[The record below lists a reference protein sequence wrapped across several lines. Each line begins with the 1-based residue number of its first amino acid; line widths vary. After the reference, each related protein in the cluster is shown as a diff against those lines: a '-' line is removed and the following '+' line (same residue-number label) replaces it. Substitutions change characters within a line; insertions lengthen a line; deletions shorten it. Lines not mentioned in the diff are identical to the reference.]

1 MHKFAILTVV
11 GNGNAQGV
19 TLLIF
24 LKFLTQI
31 LIVSGLIYIVSG
43 RLIGSNI
50 NFVRRVLSVV
60 ISVTLTSFVYWYS
73 YLRHTDFLSETM
85 MQTVTEVSTLI
96 WIGSMLLISML
107 LYLVFELFDPSG
119 ITNGDR
125 RHGQKSLLLRLRSY
139 WRQQKR
145 LRQVLKIAV
154 TNGVVQTIKYAR
166 QRENEKEL
174 AIALRATLEQCGGI
188 FIKFGQ
194 VLSTR
199 KELFS
204 PIFIDELE
212 RLQHRV
218 RPLSEEQVKQI
229 LERSLPQSMDEIF
242 SQFQMEPIAAASI
255 GQVHKARLKNYEE
268 VVVKL
273 LRPEVKGIMR
283 DDLEILEE
291 FANWLSTKSTWA
303 ESLGFRELAGG
314 FAEGLREEIHLDI
327 EVRNTL
333 QVKNALAKSDYK
345 VRIPKIFTPFSNE
358 NVIVM
363 EYIRGQS
370 VADGAS
376 EFNRLSI
383 DRRQFARTVL
393 YSFFE
398 QMLFSGIFH
407 ADPHP
412 GNIHIDETDG
422 TPVLLDFGA
431 VGRLGATQQEGLK
444 LFLMGI
450 QLNDSSVLYDG
461 LTLLVENADHAERA
475 RMEQAIDQILLK
487 ISYVD
492 RIPTE
497 ELIHALFTVV
507 RDFGLAFYP
516 AVGLALRSLVTLDGT
531 LRVIDP
537 RFDIFTEA
545 KDFSATYMRA
555 SFLKPFKEPMATK
568 ERLQEELSMLIPTL
582 RKMPRRV
589 DQLIQRVESGKI
601 ILHHDVFSDEHNSR
615 FITHLFSQFVLLL
628 VGITFGIISVALLAI
643 SQFIHDSYAVYLNT
657 AAYLGLFLCAILLV
671 RLSIQALRSMKQ

>member
-1 MHKFAILTVV
+1 
-11 GNGNAQGV
+11 
-19 TLLIF
+19 
-24 LKFLTQI
+24 
-31 LIVSGLIYIVSG
+31 
-43 RLIGSNI
+43 
-50 NFVRRVLSVV
+50 
-60 ISVTLTSFVYWYS
+60 
-73 YLRHTDFLSETM
+73 

-107 LYLVFELFDPSG
+107 LYLVFELFDSSG
-119 ITNGDR
+119 IAGGERRNGQR
-125 RHGQKSLLLRLRSY
+125 SILLRLRSY

-174 AIALRATLEQCGGI
+174 AIALRTTLEQCGGI

-212 RLQHRV
+212 RLQHSV
-218 RPLSEEQVKQI
+218 RPLQPEQVTKI
-229 LERSLPQSMDEIF
+229 LAYSLPKPVEEVF
-242 SQFQMEPIAAASI
+242 TTFHMEPLAAASI
-255 GQVHKARLKNYEE
+255 GQVHKARLKNSDE

-283 DDLEILEE
+283 DDLDILEE
-291 FANWLSTKSTWA
+291 FANWLTSKSTWA

-314 FAEGLREEIHLDI
+314 FADGLREEIHLDI

-333 QVKNALAKSDYK
+333 QVTNALAKSDYK
-345 VRIPKIFTPFSNE
+345 VRIPKVYTQYSDEDI
-358 NVIVM
+358 IVM
-363 EYIRGQS
+363 EYVRGKS
-370 VADGAS
+370 VSEGAA
-376 EFNRLSI
+376 EFRRLSI
-383 DRRQFARTVL
+383 DPKQFAQTVL

-412 GNIHIDETDG
+412 GNIYIDEKDG
-422 TPVLLDFGA
+422 APILLDFGA

-450 QLNDSSVLYDG
+450 QQNDSSILYDG
-461 LTLLVENADHAERA
+461 LMLLVENAAHAERS

-497 ELIHALFTVV
+497 ELIHSLFTVV

-516 AVGLALRSLVTLDGT
+516 SVGLALRSLVTLDGT
-531 LRVIDP
+531 LRIIDAQ
-537 RFDIFTEA
+537 FDIFTEA
-545 KDFSATYMRA
+545 KDFSSSYMRA
-555 SFLKPFKEPMATK
+555 AFLKPFKEPMATK
-568 ERLQEELSMLIPTL
+568 ERVQEELSMLIPTL

-601 ILHHDVFSDEHNSR
+601 ILHHDIFSDEHNAR
-615 FITHLFSQFVLLL
+615 FITQLFSRFVLLL

>member
-1 MHKFAILTVV
+1 M
-11 GNGNAQGV
+11 AQGV
-19 TLLIF
+19 TLLII
-24 LKFLTQI
+24 LKFLIQI
-31 LIVSGLIYIVSG
+31 LVVSGLIYIVSG

-60 ISVTLTSFVYWYS
+60 ISVILTSFVYWYS

-125 RHGQKSLLLRLRSY
+125 RNGQKSLLLRLRSY

-218 RPLSEEQVKQI
+218 KPLSEEQVKQI
-229 LERSLPQSMDEIF
+229 LERSLPQSMGEIF

-255 GQVHKARLKNYEE
+255 GQVHKARLKDYEE

-314 FAEGLREEIHLDI
+314 FADGLREEIHLDI

-345 VRIPKIFTPFSNE
+345 VRIPKIFTPYSNE

-555 SFLKPFKEPMATK
+555 SFLKPLKEPMATK

-601 ILHHDVFSDEHNSR
+601 ILHHDVFSDEHNAR

>member
-1 MHKFAILTVV
+1 MNQYYGDTL
-11 GNGNAQGV
+11 GV
-19 TLLIF
+19 TLLMYV
-24 LKFLTQI
+24 KFLI
-31 LIVSGLIYIVSG
+31 ELLIVSGFIYFVSG

-50 NFVRRVLSVV
+50 NFVRRVLSVFL
-60 ISVTLTSFVYWYS
+60 SVMLTSFVYWYS
-73 YLRHTDFLSETM
+73 YLRHTDFLSESM
-85 MQTVTEVSTLI
+85 MDMVTEVSTLI
-96 WIGSMLLISML
+96 WVGSMLLISML
-107 LYLVFELFDPSG
+107 LYLVFELFDPIGISG
-119 ITNGDR
+119 GER
-125 RHGQKSLLLRLRSY
+125 RNSQKSLLFRMRSY

-174 AIALRATLEQCGGI
+174 AIALRKTLEQCGGI

-204 PIFIDELE
+204 PVVIEELE
-212 RLQHRV
+212 RLQQSV
-218 RPLSEEQVKQI
+218 KPLPSEQVTNI
-229 LERSLPQSMDEIF
+229 LEQSLPKDINQVF
-242 SQFQMEPIAAASI
+242 TTFQVEPLAAASI
-255 GQVHKARLKNYEE
+255 GQVHKARLKNNDE
-268 VVVKL
+268 VVVKI

-283 DDLEILEE
+283 DDLDILEE
-291 FANWLSTKSTWA
+291 FANWFTSKSTWA

-314 FAEGLREEIHLDI
+314 FADGLREEIHLDI

-333 QVKNALAKSDYK
+333 QVTNALAKSDYK
-345 VRIPKIFTPFSNE
+345 VRIPKIYTQYCDE
-358 NVIVM
+358 DIIVM
-363 EYIRGQS
+363 EYVYGKS
-370 VADGAS
+370 VAEGLS
-376 EFNRLSI
+376 EFRRLQV
-383 DRRQFARTVL
+383 DPREFARTVL

-412 GNIHIDETDG
+412 GNIYIDGRDG
-422 TPVLLDFGA
+422 TPILLDFGA
-431 VGRLGATQQEGLK
+431 VGRLGSTQQEGLK

-450 QLNDSSVLYDG
+450 QQNDSGILYDG
-461 LTLLVENADHAERA
+461 LMLLVENTDRVERA
-475 RMEQAIDQILLK
+475 KVEQAIDQILLK
-487 ISYVD
+487 ISYVE

-497 ELIHALFTVV
+497 ELIHSLFTVV

-516 AVGLALRSLVTLDGT
+516 SVGLALRSLVTLDGT
-531 LRVIDP
+531 LRVIDGQ
-537 RFDIFTEA
+537 FDIFTEA
-545 KDFSATYMRA
+545 KDFSSTYMRA
-555 SFLKPFKEPMATK
+555 SFLKPFKEPRATK

-589 DQLIQRVESGKI
+589 DQLIQRVEGGKI
-601 ILHHDVFSDEHNSR
+601 ILHHDVFSDEHNAR
-615 FITHLFSQFVLLL
+615 FVTQLFARFVLLL

-643 SQFIHDSYAVYLNT
+643 SQFIRDAYAVYLNT

-671 RLSIQALRSMKQ
+671 RLSIQAIRSMKQ

>member
-1 MHKFAILTVV
+1 MV
-11 GNGNAQGV
+11 QEV

-24 LKFLTQI
+24 LKFLIQI
-31 LIVSGLIYIVSG
+31 IIVSGLIYIVSG

-73 YLRHTDFLSETM
+73 YLRHKDFLSETM

-119 ITNGDR
+119 IATGDR
-125 RHGQKSLLLRLRSY
+125 RNGQKSMLFRLRSY

-218 RPLSEEQVKQI
+218 KPLPEEQVTQI
-229 LERSLPQSMDEIF
+229 LEGSLPQPMNEIF
-242 SQFQMEPIAAASI
+242 SHFQMEPIAAASI
-255 GQVHKARLKNYEE
+255 GQVHKARLKNYED

-314 FAEGLREEIHLDI
+314 FADGLREEIHLDI

-345 VRIPKIFTPFSNE
+345 VRIPKIYTAYSNE

-370 VADGAS
+370 VADGAA
-376 EFNRLSI
+376 EFKRLSI
-383 DRRQFARTVL
+383 DRRQFARIVL

-461 LTLLVENADHAERA
+461 LTLLVENADHADRA

-531 LRVIDP
+531 LRVIDS

-601 ILHHDVFSDEHNSR
+601 ILHHDVFSDEHNAR
-615 FITHLFSQFVLLL
+615 FITHLFSRFVLLL

>member
-1 MHKFAILTVV
+1 MIYLKFAIQIIVV
-11 GNGNAQGV
+11 LV
-19 TLLIF
+19 
-24 LKFLTQI
+24 
-31 LIVSGLIYIVSG
+31 LIYFVSG

-60 ISVTLTSFVYWYS
+60 ISVTLTSFVYWYT
-73 YLRHTDFLSETM
+73 YLRHTDFLYEPM
-85 MQTVTEVSTLI
+85 MQTVTEVSTLV

-119 ITNGDR
+119 ITTRDR
-125 RHGQKSLLLRLRSY
+125 RNGRKNLLLRLRSY

-174 AIALRATLEQCGGI
+174 AVALRITLEQCGGI

-212 RLQHRV
+212 KLQNNV
-218 RPLSEEQVKQI
+218 KPLSSEQVTQI
-229 LERSLPQSMDEIF
+229 LEDSLPKPMNEVFAS
-242 SQFQMEPIAAASI
+242 FQMEPIAAASI
-255 GQVHKARLKNYEE
+255 GQVHKARLKNFDE
-268 VVVKL
+268 VVVKV

-291 FANWLSTKSTWA
+291 FANWLSKKSTWA
-303 ESLGFRELAGG
+303 ESLGFRELAKG
-314 FAEGLREEIHLDI
+314 FADGLREETHLDI
-327 EVRNTL
+327 EARNTI
-333 QVKNALAKSDYK
+333 QVTNALAKSDYK
-345 VRIPKIFTPFSNE
+345 VKIPKIYIEYCNG
-358 NVIVM
+358 NIIVM
-363 EYIRGQS
+363 EYVRGKS
-370 VADGAS
+370 VANATA
-376 EFNRLSI
+376 EFNRFGNN
-383 DRRQFARTVL
+383 RRQFARTVL

-422 TPVLLDFGA
+422 TPILLDFGA

-444 LFLMGI
+444 LIIMGI
-450 QLNDSSVLYDG
+450 HLNDSSTVFDG
-461 LTLLVENADHAERA
+461 VTLLVENADHAERA
-475 RMEQAIDQILLK
+475 KIEQAIDQILLK

-497 ELIHALFTVV
+497 ELIHSLFTVV
-507 RDFGLAFYP
+507 RDFGLTFYP

-537 RFDIFTEA
+537 SFDIFTEA
-545 KDFSATYMRA
+545 KDFSSEYMRA
-555 SFLKPFKEPMATK
+555 AFLKPFKEPMATK
-568 ERLQEELSMLIPTL
+568 ERLQEELAMLIPTL
-582 RKMPRRV
+582 RKMPRRI

-601 ILHHDVFSDEHNSR
+601 TLHHDVFSDEDNAR
-615 FITHLFSQFVLLL
+615 FITHLFSRLVLLL

-643 SQFIHDSYAVYLNT
+643 SQFIREAYAVYLNT

>member
-1 MHKFAILTVV
+1 MI
-11 GNGNAQGV
+11 
-19 TLLIF
+19 I
-24 LKFLTQI
+24 LKFLIQI
-31 LIVSGLIYIVSG
+31 LVVSGLIYIVSG

-125 RHGQKSLLLRLRSY
+125 RNGQKSLLLRLRSY

-218 RPLSEEQVKQI
+218 KPLSEEQVKQI
-229 LERSLPQSMDEIF
+229 LERSLPQSMGEIF

-255 GQVHKARLKNYEE
+255 GQVHKARLKDYEE

-314 FAEGLREEIHLDI
+314 FADGLREEIHLDI

-345 VRIPKIFTPFSNE
+345 VRIPKIFTPYSNE

-601 ILHHDVFSDEHNSR
+601 ILHHDVFSDEHNAR

>member
-1 MHKFAILTVV
+1 M
-11 GNGNAQGV
+11 
-19 TLLIF
+19 IF
-24 LKFLTQI
+24 LKFLIQI
-31 LIVSGLIYIVSG
+31 IVVSGIIYFVSG

-60 ISVTLTSFVYWYS
+60 ISVILTSFVYWYS
-73 YLRHTDFLSETM
+73 YLRHTDFLSETV

-119 ITNGDR
+119 IAAGDR
-125 RHGQKSLLLRLRSY
+125 RNGQKNLLLRLRSY

-145 LRQVLKIAV
+145 LRHVLKIAV

-218 RPLSEEQVKQI
+218 KPLPPEQITQI
-229 LERSLPQSMDEIF
+229 LEGTLPKPVNDIF
-242 SQFQMEPIAAASI
+242 ANFQMEPIAAASI
-255 GQVHKARLKNYEE
+255 GQVHKARLKNYDE

-273 LRPEVKGIMR
+273 LRPEIKGIMR
-283 DDLEILEE
+283 DDLDILEE
-291 FANWLSTKSTWA
+291 FSNWLTSKSSWA
-303 ESLGFRELAGG
+303 ESLGFRELARG
-314 FAEGLREEIHLDI
+314 FADGLREEIHLDI

-333 QVKNALAKSDYK
+333 QVTNALAKSDYK
-345 VRIPKIFTPFSNE
+345 VRIPKIYTEYCNE
-358 NVIVM
+358 NIIVM
-363 EYIRGQS
+363 EYVRGKS
-370 VADGAS
+370 VADGTAV
-376 EFNRLSI
+376 FNSLKI
-383 DRRQFARTVL
+383 DRMQFARTVL

-412 GNIHIDETDG
+412 GNIHIDEIDG
-422 TPVLLDFGA
+422 TPILLDFGA

-450 QLNDSSVLYDG
+450 QLNDSSILYDG
-461 LTLLVENADHAERA
+461 LTLLIENADHAERA
-475 RMEQAIDQILLK
+475 KMEQAIDQILLK

-531 LRVIDP
+531 LRVIDSS
-537 RFDIFTEA
+537 FDIFTEA
-545 KDFSATYMRA
+545 KDFSSAYMRA

-601 ILHHDVFSDEHNSR
+601 ILHHDVFSDEHNAR
-615 FITHLFSQFVLLL
+615 FITNLFSQLVLLL

-643 SQFIHDSYAVYLNT
+643 AQFIHASYAVYLNT
-657 AAYLGLFLCAILLV
+657 AAYIGLFLCAILLV

>member
-1 MHKFAILTVV
+1 
-11 GNGNAQGV
+11 
-19 TLLIF
+19 
-24 LKFLTQI
+24 
-31 LIVSGLIYIVSG
+31 
-43 RLIGSNI
+43 
-50 NFVRRVLSVV
+50 
-60 ISVTLTSFVYWYS
+60 
-73 YLRHTDFLSETM
+73 

-107 LYLVFELFDPSG
+107 LYLVFELFDSSG
-119 ITNGDR
+119 ITAGDR
-125 RHGQKSLLLRLRSY
+125 RNGQKTLVLRLRSY

-212 RLQHRV
+212 RLQHNV
-218 RPLSEEQVKQI
+218 KPLRPEQVTQI
-229 LERSLPQSMDEIF
+229 LENSLPKPMNEVFTS
-242 SQFQMEPIAAASI
+242 FQMEPIAAASI
-255 GQVHKARLKNYEE
+255 GQVHKARLKNYDE

-283 DDLEILEE
+283 DDLDILEE
-291 FANWLSTKSTWA
+291 FANWLTNKSTWA

-314 FAEGLREEIHLDI
+314 FADGLREEIHLDI

-333 QVKNALAKSDYK
+333 QVTNALSKSDYK
-345 VRIPKIFTPFSNE
+345 VRIPKIYMDYCTE
-358 NVIVM
+358 NIIVM
-363 EYIRGQS
+363 EYVRGKS
-370 VADGAS
+370 VASGAT
-376 EFNRLSI
+376 EFKRLKI

-422 TPVLLDFGA
+422 IPILLDFGA

-450 QLNDSSVLYDG
+450 QLNDSSILYDG
-461 LTLLVENADHAERA
+461 LTLLVEHADHAERA

-537 RFDIFTEA
+537 SFDIFTES
-545 KDFSATYMRA
+545 KDFSSSYMRA

-601 ILHHDVFSDEHNSR
+601 ILHHDIFSDEHNAR
-615 FITHLFSQFVLLL
+615 FITNLFSRFVLLL

>member
-1 MHKFAILTVV
+1 
-11 GNGNAQGV
+11 
-19 TLLIF
+19 
-24 LKFLTQI
+24 
-31 LIVSGLIYIVSG
+31 
-43 RLIGSNI
+43 
-50 NFVRRVLSVV
+50 
-60 ISVTLTSFVYWYS
+60 
-73 YLRHTDFLSETM
+73 

-107 LYLVFELFDPSG
+107 LYLVFELFDSSG
-119 ITNGDR
+119 ITAGDR
-125 RHGQKSLLLRLRSY
+125 RNGQKTLVLRLRSY

-212 RLQHRV
+212 RLQHNV
-218 RPLSEEQVKQI
+218 KPLRPEQVTQI
-229 LERSLPQSMDEIF
+229 LENSLPKPMNEVFTS
-242 SQFQMEPIAAASI
+242 FQMEPIAAASI
-255 GQVHKARLKNYEE
+255 GQVHKARLKNYDE

-283 DDLEILEE
+283 DDLDILEE
-291 FANWLSTKSTWA
+291 FANWLTNKSTWA

-314 FAEGLREEIHLDI
+314 FADGLREEIHLDI

-333 QVKNALAKSDYK
+333 QVTNALSKSDYK
-345 VRIPKIFTPFSNE
+345 VRIPKIYMDYCTE
-358 NVIVM
+358 NIIVM
-363 EYIRGQS
+363 EYVRGKS
-370 VADGAS
+370 VASGAT
-376 EFNRLSI
+376 EFKRLKI

-422 TPVLLDFGA
+422 IPILLDFGA

-450 QLNDSSVLYDG
+450 QLNDSSILYDG
-461 LTLLVENADHAERA
+461 LTLLVEHADHAERA

-537 RFDIFTEA
+537 SFDIFTES
-545 KDFSATYMRA
+545 KDFSSSYMRA
-555 SFLKPFKEPMATK
+555 SFLKPFKEPMATQ

-601 ILHHDVFSDEHNSR
+601 ILHHDIFSDEHNAR
-615 FITHLFSQFVLLL
+615 FITNLFSRFVLLL

>member
-1 MHKFAILTVV
+1 
-11 GNGNAQGV
+11 
-19 TLLIF
+19 LIF
-24 LKFLTQI
+24 LKFFIQL
-31 LIVSGLIYIVSG
+31 LVVSGLIYFVSG

-50 NFVRRVLSVV
+50 NFIRRILSVV
-60 ISVTLTSFVYWYS
+60 ISVTLTSFVYWYT
-73 YLRHTDFLSETM
+73 YLRHTDFLYESM

-119 ITNGDR
+119 IRARDHRN
-125 RHGQKSLLLRLRSY
+125 GQKNLFMRLRSY

-145 LRQVLKIAV
+145 LRQVLRIAV

-174 AIALRATLEQCGGI
+174 AVALRVTLEQCGGI

-212 RLQHRV
+212 RLQDSV
-218 RPLSEEQVKQI
+218 KPLPSEQVTQI
-229 LERSLPQSMDEIF
+229 LEESLPKPMNELFAS
-242 SQFQMEPIAAASI
+242 FQMEPIAAASI
-255 GQVHKARLKNYEE
+255 GQVHKARLKNFDE

-283 DDLEILEE
+283 DDLDILEE
-291 FANWLSTKSTWA
+291 FANWLSNKSTWA
-303 ESLGFRELAGG
+303 ESLGFRELAKG
-314 FAEGLREEIHLDI
+314 FADGLREEIHLDI
-327 EVRNTL
+327 EARNTL
-333 QVKNALAKSDYK
+333 QVTNALAKSDYK
-345 VRIPKIFTPFSNE
+345 VRIPKIYTEYCNE
-358 NVIVM
+358 NIIVM
-363 EYIRGQS
+363 EYVRGKS
-370 VADGAS
+370 VANAAV
-376 EFNRLSI
+376 EFSRFEC
-383 DRRQFARTVL
+383 DRKQFARTVL

-398 QMLFSGIFH
+398 QMLLSGIFH

-422 TPVLLDFGA
+422 TPILLDFGA

-450 QLNDSSVLYDG
+450 SLNDSCILYDG
-461 LTLLVENADHAERA
+461 LTLLVENAGHADRA
-475 RMEQAIDQILLK
+475 KMEQAIDQILLK

-537 RFDIFTEA
+537 SFDIFTEA
-545 KDFSATYMRA
+545 KDFSTAYMRA
-555 SFLKPFKEPMATK
+555 SFLKPFKEPLAAK
-568 ERLQEELSMLIPTL
+568 ERLQEELSTLIPTL

-589 DQLIQRVESGKI
+589 DQLIQRIESGKI
-601 ILHHDVFSDEHNSR
+601 ILHHDVFSDEDNAR
-615 FITHLFSQFVLLL
+615 FITNLFSRFVLLL

-643 SQFIHDSYAVYLNT
+643 SQFIHDTYAIYLNT

-671 RLSIQALRSMKQ
+671 RLSIQALRSMK

>member
-1 MHKFAILTVV
+1 M
-11 GNGNAQGV
+11 
-19 TLLIF
+19 IF
-24 LKFLTQI
+24 LKFLIQI
-31 LIVSGLIYIVSG
+31 IVVSGLIYFVSG

-50 NFVRRVLSVV
+50 NFIRRVLSVV
-60 ISVTLTSFVYWYS
+60 ISVTLTSFVYWYT
-73 YLRHTDFLSETM
+73 YLRHTDFLYEPM

-119 ITNGDR
+119 MRATDHRN
-125 RHGQKSLLLRLRSY
+125 GQKNLFMRLRSY

-145 LRQVLKIAV
+145 LRHVLKIAV

-174 AIALRATLEQCGGI
+174 AVALRVTLEQCGGI

-204 PIFIDELE
+204 PIFIAELE
-212 RLQHRV
+212 RLQDSV
-218 RPLSEEQVKQI
+218 KPLPPEQVTQI
-229 LERSLPQSMDEIF
+229 LEDSLPKPMNEIF
-242 SQFQMEPIAAASI
+242 ANFQMEPIAAASI
-255 GQVHKARLKNYEE
+255 GQVHKARLKNFDE

-283 DDLEILEE
+283 DDLDILEE
-291 FANWLSTKSTWA
+291 FANWLSNKSTWA
-303 ESLGFRELAGG
+303 ESLGFRELAKG
-314 FAEGLREEIHLDI
+314 FADGLREEIHLDI
-327 EVRNTL
+327 EARNTL
-333 QVKNALAKSDYK
+333 QVTKALAESDYK
-345 VRIPKIFTPFSNE
+345 VRIPKIYTEYCNE
-358 NVIVM
+358 NIIVM
-363 EYIRGQS
+363 EYVRGKS
-370 VADGAS
+370 VANATA
-376 EFNRLSI
+376 EFNRSES
-383 DRRQFARTVL
+383 DRKQFARTVL

-398 QMLFSGIFH
+398 QMLLSGIFH

-422 TPVLLDFGA
+422 TPILLDFGA

-450 QLNDSSVLYDG
+450 QLNDASVLYDG
-461 LTLLVENADHAERA
+461 LTLLVENSGHADRA
-475 RMEQAIDQILLK
+475 KMEQAIDQLLLK

-537 RFDIFTEA
+537 SFDIFTEA
-545 KDFSATYMRA
+545 KDFSSAYMRA

-568 ERLQEELSMLIPTL
+568 ERLQEELSMLVPTL

-601 ILHHDVFSDEHNSR
+601 ILHHDVFSDEDNAR
-615 FITHLFSQFVLLL
+615 FITNLFSRFVLLL

-643 SQFIHDSYAVYLNT
+643 SQFIHDTYAIYLNT

-671 RLSIQALRSMKQ
+671 RLSIQALRSMRQ

>member
-1 MHKFAILTVV
+1 M
-11 GNGNAQGV
+11 
-19 TLLIF
+19 IF
-24 LKFLTQI
+24 LKFLIQI
-31 LIVSGLIYIVSG
+31 IVVSGIIYFVSG

-60 ISVTLTSFVYWYS
+60 ISVILTSFVYWYS
-73 YLRHTDFLSETM
+73 YLRHTDFLSETV

-119 ITNGDR
+119 IAAGDR
-125 RHGQKSLLLRLRSY
+125 RNGQKNLLLRLRSY

-145 LRQVLKIAV
+145 LRHVLKIAV

-218 RPLSEEQVKQI
+218 KPLPSEQITQI
-229 LERSLPQSMDEIF
+229 LEGTLPKPVNDIF
-242 SQFQMEPIAAASI
+242 ANFQMEPIAAASI
-255 GQVHKARLKNYEE
+255 GQVHKARLKNYDE

-273 LRPEVKGIMR
+273 LRPEIKGIMR
-283 DDLEILEE
+283 DDLDILEE
-291 FANWLSTKSTWA
+291 FSNWLTSKSSWA
-303 ESLGFRELAGG
+303 ESLGFRELARG
-314 FAEGLREEIHLDI
+314 FADGLREEIHLDI

-333 QVKNALAKSDYK
+333 QVTNALAKSDYK
-345 VRIPKIFTPFSNE
+345 VRIPKIYTEYCNE
-358 NVIVM
+358 NIIVM
-363 EYIRGQS
+363 EYVRGKS
-370 VADGAS
+370 VADGTAV
-376 EFNRLSI
+376 FNSLKI
-383 DRRQFARTVL
+383 DRMQFARTVL

-412 GNIHIDETDG
+412 GNIHIDEIDG
-422 TPVLLDFGA
+422 TPILLDFGA

-450 QLNDSSVLYDG
+450 QLNDSSILYDG
-461 LTLLVENADHAERA
+461 LTLLIENADHAERA
-475 RMEQAIDQILLK
+475 KMEQAIDQILLK

-531 LRVIDP
+531 LRVIDSS
-537 RFDIFTEA
+537 FDIFTEA
-545 KDFSATYMRA
+545 KDFSSAYMRA

-601 ILHHDVFSDEHNSR
+601 ILHHDVFSDEHNAR
-615 FITHLFSQFVLLL
+615 FITNLFSQLVLLL

-643 SQFIHDSYAVYLNT
+643 AQFIHASYAVYLNT
-657 AAYLGLFLCAILLV
+657 AAYIGLFLCAILLV

>member
-1 MHKFAILTVV
+1 MGAV
-11 GNGNAQGV
+11 
-19 TLLIF
+19 LLIF
-24 LKFLTQI
+24 VKFLIQI
-31 LIVSGLIYIVSG
+31 IVVSGIIYFVSG
-43 RLIGSNI
+43 RLIGSSI

-73 YLRHTDFLSETM
+73 YLRHTDFLSESMVQTM
-85 MQTVTEVSTLI
+85 TEVSTLI

-107 LYLVFELFDPSG
+107 LYLVFELFDSSG
-119 ITNGDR
+119 IASGDR
-125 RHGQKSLLLRLRSY
+125 RHGQKSILLRLRSY

-174 AIALRATLEQCGGI
+174 AIALRKTLEQCGGI

-212 RLQHRV
+212 RLQQSV
-218 RPLSEEQVKQI
+218 RPLQPEQVTKI
-229 LERSLPQSMDEIF
+229 LEHALPKPVDEVF
-242 SQFQMEPIAAASI
+242 TTFHMEPLAAASI
-255 GQVHKARLKNYEE
+255 GQVHKARLKNYDE

-283 DDLEILEE
+283 DDLDILEE
-291 FANWLSTKSTWA
+291 FANWLTSKSTWA

-314 FAEGLREEIHLDI
+314 FADGLREETHLDI

-333 QVKNALAKSDYK
+333 QVTNALAKSDYK
-345 VRIPKIFTPFSNE
+345 VRIPKIYTQYSDE
-358 NVIVM
+358 DIIVM
-363 EYIRGQS
+363 EYVRGKS
-370 VADGAS
+370 VAEGAS
-376 EFNRLSI
+376 EFKRLSI
-383 DRRQFARTVL
+383 DRRQFAQTIL

-412 GNIHIDETDG
+412 GNIYIDETDG
-422 TPVLLDFGA
+422 APILLDFGA
-431 VGRLGATQQEGLK
+431 VGRLGTTQQEGLK

-450 QLNDSSVLYDG
+450 QQNDSSILYDG
-461 LTLLVENADHAERA
+461 LMLLVEKANHVERA

-497 ELIHALFTVV
+497 ELIHSLFTVV

-516 AVGLALRSLVTLDGT
+516 SVGLALRSLVTLDGT
-531 LRVIDP
+531 LRIIEP
-537 RFDIFTEA
+537 QFDIFTEA
-545 KDFSATYMRA
+545 KDFSSAYMRA
-555 SFLKPFKEPMATK
+555 AFLKPFKEPMATK

-601 ILHHDVFSDEHNSR
+601 ILHHDIFSDEHNAR
-615 FITHLFSQFVLLL
+615 FITQLFSRFVLLL

>member
-1 MHKFAILTVV
+1 M
-11 GNGNAQGV
+11 AQGV
-19 TLLIF
+19 TLLII
-24 LKFLTQI
+24 LKFLIQI
-31 LIVSGLIYIVSG
+31 LVVSGLIYIVSG

-60 ISVTLTSFVYWYS
+60 ISVILTSFVYWYS

-125 RHGQKSLLLRLRSY
+125 RNGQKSLLLRLRSY

-218 RPLSEEQVKQI
+218 KPLSEEQVKQI
-229 LERSLPQSMDEIF
+229 LERSLPQSMGEIF

-255 GQVHKARLKNYEE
+255 GQVHKARLKDYEE

-314 FAEGLREEIHLDI
+314 FADGLREEIHLDI

-345 VRIPKIFTPFSNE
+345 VRIPKIFTSYSNE

-601 ILHHDVFSDEHNSR
+601 ILHHDVFSDEHNAR

>member
-1 MHKFAILTVV
+1 M
-11 GNGNAQGV
+11 
-19 TLLIF
+19 IF
-24 LKFLTQI
+24 LKFLIQI
-31 LIVSGLIYIVSG
+31 IIVSGLIYIVSG

-73 YLRHTDFLSETM
+73 YLRHKDFLSETM

-119 ITNGDR
+119 IATGDR
-125 RHGQKSLLLRLRSY
+125 RNGQKSMLFRLRSY

-218 RPLSEEQVKQI
+218 KPLPEEQVTQI
-229 LERSLPQSMDEIF
+229 LEGSLPQPMNEIF
-242 SQFQMEPIAAASI
+242 SHFQMEPIAAASI
-255 GQVHKARLKNYEE
+255 GQVHKARLKNYED

-314 FAEGLREEIHLDI
+314 FADGLREEIHLDI

-345 VRIPKIFTPFSNE
+345 VRIPKIYTAYSNE

-370 VADGAS
+370 VADGAA
-376 EFNRLSI
+376 EFKRLSI
-383 DRRQFARTVL
+383 DRRQFARIVL

-461 LTLLVENADHAERA
+461 LTLLVENADHADRA

-531 LRVIDP
+531 LRVIDS

-601 ILHHDVFSDEHNSR
+601 ILHHDVFSDEHNAR
-615 FITHLFSQFVLLL
+615 FITHLFSRFVLLL

>member
-1 MHKFAILTVV
+1 MLVYLK
-11 GNGNAQGV
+11 
-19 TLLIF
+19 LLI
-24 LKFLTQI
+24 QI
-31 LIVSGLIYIVSG
+31 IFVAGIIYFVSG

-73 YLRHTDFLSETM
+73 YLRHRDFLSETM

-107 LYLVFELFDPSG
+107 LYLVFELFDPIG
-119 ITNGDR
+119 IKGGER
-125 RHGQKSLLLRLRSY
+125 RHGQKSILLRLRSY

-154 TNGVVQTIKYAR
+154 TNGIVQTIKYAR

-174 AIALRATLEQCGGI
+174 AIALRTTLEQCGGI
-188 FIKFGQ
+188 FVKFGQ

-204 PIFIDELE
+204 PIIIDELE
-212 RLQHRV
+212 HLQQSV
-218 RPLSEEQVKQI
+218 KPLPHEQVTKI
-229 LERSLPQSMDEIF
+229 LETSLPRSVDDVFIH
-242 SQFQMEPIAAASI
+242 FQMEPLAAASI

-283 DDLEILEE
+283 DDLDILEE
-291 FANWLSTKSTWA
+291 FANWFSNKSTWA

-314 FAEGLREEIHLDI
+314 FADGLREEIHLDI

-333 QVKNALAKSDYK
+333 QVTNALAKSDYK
-345 VRIPKIFTPFSNE
+345 VRIPKIYTEFCDE
-358 NVIVM
+358 DIIVM
-363 EYIRGQS
+363 EYVRGKS
-370 VADGAS
+370 VAEGAS
-376 EFNRLSI
+376 EFRRLNI
-383 DRRQFARTVL
+383 DRSQFARTIL

-412 GNIHIDETDG
+412 GNVYIDETDG
-422 TPVLLDFGA
+422 VPILLDFGA

-444 LFLMGI
+444 LFLLGI
-450 QLNDSSVLYDG
+450 QQNDSGILYDG
-461 LTLLVENADHAERA
+461 LMLLVENKEHAERA
-475 RMEQAIDQILLK
+475 RVEQAMDQILLK

-497 ELIHALFTVV
+497 ELIHSLFTVV

-516 AVGLALRSLVTLDGT
+516 SVGLALRSLVTLDGT
-531 LRVIDP
+531 LRVIDSQ
-537 RFDIFTEA
+537 FDIFTEA
-545 KDFSATYMRA
+545 KDFSASYMRA
-555 SFLKPFKEPMATK
+555 AFLRPFKEPLETK
-568 ERLQEELSMLIPTL
+568 ERIQEELSMLIPTL
-582 RKMPRRV
+582 RKMPRRI

-601 ILHHDVFSDEHNSR
+601 ILHHDIFSDDHNAR
-615 FITHLFSQFVLLL
+615 FITQLFSRFVLLL

-643 SQFIHDSYAVYLNT
+643 SQFIYEPYAVYLNT

-671 RLSIQALRSMKQ
+671 RLSIQALRSMK

>member
-1 MHKFAILTVV
+1 MA
-11 GNGNAQGV
+11 
-19 TLLIF
+19 LLIF
-24 LKFLTQI
+24 VKFLIQI
-31 LIVSGLIYIVSG
+31 IVASGIIYFVSG
-43 RLIGSNI
+43 RLIGSSI

-73 YLRHTDFLSETM
+73 YLRHTDFLSESM

-107 LYLVFELFDPSG
+107 LYLVFELFDSSG
-119 ITNGDR
+119 IAGGERRNGQR
-125 RHGQKSLLLRLRSY
+125 SILLRLRSY

-174 AIALRATLEQCGGI
+174 AIALRTTLEQCGGI

-212 RLQHRV
+212 RLQHSV
-218 RPLSEEQVKQI
+218 RPLQPEQVTKI
-229 LERSLPQSMDEIF
+229 LAYSLPKPVEEVFITF
-242 SQFQMEPIAAASI
+242 HMEPLAAASI
-255 GQVHKARLKNYEE
+255 GQVHKARLKNSDE

-283 DDLEILEE
+283 DDLDILEE
-291 FANWLSTKSTWA
+291 FANWFTSKSTWA

-314 FAEGLREEIHLDI
+314 FADGLREEIHLDI

-333 QVKNALAKSDYK
+333 QVTNALAKSDYK
-345 VRIPKIFTPFSNE
+345 VRIPKVYTQYSDEDI
-358 NVIVM
+358 IVM
-363 EYIRGQS
+363 EYVRGKS
-370 VADGAS
+370 VSEGAA
-376 EFNRLSI
+376 EFKRLSI
-383 DRRQFARTVL
+383 DPKQFAQTVL

-412 GNIHIDETDG
+412 GNIYIDEKDG
-422 TPVLLDFGA
+422 APILLDFGA

-450 QLNDSSVLYDG
+450 QQNDSSILYDG
-461 LTLLVENADHAERA
+461 LMLLVENAAHAERS

-497 ELIHALFTVV
+497 ELIHSLFTVV

-516 AVGLALRSLVTLDGT
+516 SVGLALRSLVTLDGT
-531 LRVIDP
+531 LRIIDAQ
-537 RFDIFTEA
+537 FDIFTEA
-545 KDFSATYMRA
+545 KDFSSSYMRA
-555 SFLKPFKEPMATK
+555 AFLKPFKEPMATK
-568 ERLQEELSMLIPTL
+568 ERVQEELSMLIPTL

-601 ILHHDVFSDEHNSR
+601 ILHHDIFSDEHNAR
-615 FITHLFSQFVLLL
+615 FITQLFSRFVLLL

>member
-1 MHKFAILTVV
+1 MLVYLK
-11 GNGNAQGV
+11 
-19 TLLIF
+19 LLI
-24 LKFLTQI
+24 QI
-31 LIVSGLIYIVSG
+31 IFVAGIIYFVSG

-73 YLRHTDFLSETM
+73 YLRHRDFLSETM

-107 LYLVFELFDPSG
+107 LYLVFELFDPIG
-119 ITNGDR
+119 IKGGER
-125 RHGQKSLLLRLRSY
+125 RHGQKSILLRLRSY

-154 TNGVVQTIKYAR
+154 TNGIVQTIKYAR

-174 AIALRATLEQCGGI
+174 AIALRTTLEQCGGI
-188 FIKFGQ
+188 FVKFGQ

-204 PIFIDELE
+204 PIIIDELKH
-212 RLQHRV
+212 LQQSV
-218 RPLSEEQVKQI
+218 KPLPHEQVTKI
-229 LERSLPQSMDEIF
+229 LETSLPRSVDDVFIN
-242 SQFQMEPIAAASI
+242 FQTEPLAAASI

-283 DDLEILEE
+283 DDLDILEE
-291 FANWLSTKSTWA
+291 FANWFSNKSTWA

-314 FAEGLREEIHLDI
+314 FADGLREEIHLDI

-333 QVKNALAKSDYK
+333 QVTNALAKSDYK
-345 VRIPKIFTPFSNE
+345 VRIPKIYTEFCDE
-358 NVIVM
+358 DIIVM
-363 EYIRGQS
+363 EYVRGKS
-370 VADGAS
+370 VAEGAS
-376 EFNRLSI
+376 EFRRQNI
-383 DRRQFARTVL
+383 DRSQFARTIL

-412 GNIHIDETDG
+412 GNVYIDETDG
-422 TPVLLDFGA
+422 VPILLDFGA

-444 LFLMGI
+444 LFLLGI
-450 QLNDSSVLYDG
+450 QQNDSGILYDG
-461 LTLLVENADHAERA
+461 LMLLVENKEHAERA
-475 RMEQAIDQILLK
+475 RVEQAMDQILLK

-497 ELIHALFTVV
+497 ELIHSLFTVV

-516 AVGLALRSLVTLDGT
+516 SVGLALRSLVTLDGT
-531 LRVIDP
+531 LRVIDSQ
-537 RFDIFTEA
+537 FDIFTEA
-545 KDFSATYMRA
+545 KDFSASYMRA
-555 SFLKPFKEPMATK
+555 AFLRPFKEPLETK
-568 ERLQEELSMLIPTL
+568 ERIQEELSMLIPTL
-582 RKMPRRV
+582 RKMPRRI

-601 ILHHDVFSDEHNSR
+601 ILHHDIFSDDHNAR
-615 FITHLFSQFVLLL
+615 FITQLFSRFVLLL

-643 SQFIHDSYAVYLNT
+643 SQFIHEPYAVYLNT

-671 RLSIQALRSMKQ
+671 RLSIQALRSMK

>member
-1 MHKFAILTVV
+1 M
-11 GNGNAQGV
+11 
-19 TLLIF
+19 IF
-24 LKFLTQI
+24 VKFLIQI
-31 LIVSGLIYIVSG
+31 IVASGIIYFVSG
-43 RLIGSNI
+43 RLIGSSI

-73 YLRHTDFLSETM
+73 YLRHTDFLSESM

-107 LYLVFELFDPSG
+107 LYLVFELFDSSG
-119 ITNGDR
+119 IAGGERRNGQR
-125 RHGQKSLLLRLRSY
+125 SILLRLRSY

-174 AIALRATLEQCGGI
+174 AIALRTTLEQCGGI

-212 RLQHRV
+212 RLQHSV
-218 RPLSEEQVKQI
+218 RPLQPEQVTKI
-229 LERSLPQSMDEIF
+229 LAYSLPKPVEEVFITF
-242 SQFQMEPIAAASI
+242 HMEPLAAASI
-255 GQVHKARLKNYEE
+255 GQVHKARLKNSDE

-283 DDLEILEE
+283 DDLDILEE
-291 FANWLSTKSTWA
+291 FANWFTSKSTWA

-314 FAEGLREEIHLDI
+314 FADGLREEIHLDI

-333 QVKNALAKSDYK
+333 QVTNALAKSDYK
-345 VRIPKIFTPFSNE
+345 VRIPKVYTQYSDEDI
-358 NVIVM
+358 IVM
-363 EYIRGQS
+363 EYVRGKS
-370 VADGAS
+370 VSEGAA
-376 EFNRLSI
+376 EFKRLSI
-383 DRRQFARTVL
+383 DPKQFAQTVL

-412 GNIHIDETDG
+412 GNIYIDEKDG
-422 TPVLLDFGA
+422 APILLDFGA

-450 QLNDSSVLYDG
+450 QQNDSSILYDG
-461 LTLLVENADHAERA
+461 LMLLVENAAHAERS

-497 ELIHALFTVV
+497 ELIHSLFTVV

-516 AVGLALRSLVTLDGT
+516 SVGLALRSLVTLDGT
-531 LRVIDP
+531 LRIIDAQ
-537 RFDIFTEA
+537 FDIFTEA
-545 KDFSATYMRA
+545 KDFSSSYMRA
-555 SFLKPFKEPMATK
+555 AFLKPFKEPMATK
-568 ERLQEELSMLIPTL
+568 ERVQEELSMLIPTL

-601 ILHHDVFSDEHNSR
+601 ILHHDIFSDEHNAR
-615 FITHLFSQFVLLL
+615 FITQLFSRFVLLL

>member
-1 MHKFAILTVV
+1 M
-11 GNGNAQGV
+11 
-19 TLLIF
+19 
-24 LKFLTQI
+24 
-31 LIVSGLIYIVSG
+31 SG

-125 RHGQKSLLLRLRSY
+125 RNGQKSLLLRLRSY

-218 RPLSEEQVKQI
+218 KPLSEEQVKQI
-229 LERSLPQSMDEIF
+229 LERSLPQSMGEIF

-255 GQVHKARLKNYEE
+255 GQVHKARLKDYEE

-314 FAEGLREEIHLDI
+314 FADGLREEIHLDI

-345 VRIPKIFTPFSNE
+345 VRIPKIFTPYSNE

-601 ILHHDVFSDEHNSR
+601 ILHHDVFSDEHNAR

>member
-1 MHKFAILTVV
+1 MI
-11 GNGNAQGV
+11 
-19 TLLIF
+19 I
-24 LKFLTQI
+24 LKFLIQI
-31 LIVSGLIYIVSG
+31 LVVSGLIYIVSG

-60 ISVTLTSFVYWYS
+60 ISVILTSFVYWYS

-125 RHGQKSLLLRLRSY
+125 RNGQKSLLLRLRSY

-218 RPLSEEQVKQI
+218 KPLSEEQVKQI
-229 LERSLPQSMDEIF
+229 LERSLPQSMGEIF

-255 GQVHKARLKNYEE
+255 GQVHKARLKDYEE

-314 FAEGLREEIHLDI
+314 FADGLREEIHLDI

-345 VRIPKIFTPFSNE
+345 VRIPKIFTSYSNE

-601 ILHHDVFSDEHNSR
+601 ILHHDVFSDEHNAR

>member
-1 MHKFAILTVV
+1 
-11 GNGNAQGV
+11 
-19 TLLIF
+19 
-24 LKFLTQI
+24 
-31 LIVSGLIYIVSG
+31 
-43 RLIGSNI
+43 
-50 NFVRRVLSVV
+50 
-60 ISVTLTSFVYWYS
+60 
-73 YLRHTDFLSETM
+73 

-107 LYLVFELFDPSG
+107 LYLVFELFDSSG
-119 ITNGDR
+119 ITAGDR
-125 RHGQKSLLLRLRSY
+125 RNGQKTLVLRLRSY

-212 RLQHRV
+212 RLQHNV
-218 RPLSEEQVKQI
+218 KPLRPEQVTQI
-229 LERSLPQSMDEIF
+229 LENSLPKPMNEVFTS
-242 SQFQMEPIAAASI
+242 FQMEPIAAASI
-255 GQVHKARLKNYEE
+255 GQVHKARLKNYDE

-283 DDLEILEE
+283 DDLDILEE
-291 FANWLSTKSTWA
+291 FANWLTNKSTWA

-314 FAEGLREEIHLDI
+314 FADGLREEIHLDI

-333 QVKNALAKSDYK
+333 QVTNALSKSDYK
-345 VRIPKIFTPFSNE
+345 VRIPKIHMDYCTE
-358 NVIVM
+358 NIIVM
-363 EYIRGQS
+363 EYVRGKS
-370 VADGAS
+370 VASGAT
-376 EFNRLSI
+376 EFKRLKI

-422 TPVLLDFGA
+422 IPILLDFGA

-450 QLNDSSVLYDG
+450 QLNDSSILYDG
-461 LTLLVENADHAERA
+461 LTLLVEHADHAERA

-537 RFDIFTEA
+537 SFDIFTES
-545 KDFSATYMRA
+545 KDFSSSYMRA

-601 ILHHDVFSDEHNSR
+601 ILHHDIFSDEHNAR
-615 FITHLFSQFVLLL
+615 FITNLFSRFVLLL

>member
-1 MHKFAILTVV
+1 MI
-11 GNGNAQGV
+11 
-19 TLLIF
+19 I
-24 LKFLTQI
+24 LKFLIQI
-31 LIVSGLIYIVSG
+31 LVVSGLIYIVSG

-125 RHGQKSLLLRLRSY
+125 RNGQKSLLLRLRSY

-218 RPLSEEQVKQI
+218 KPLSEEQVKQI
-229 LERSLPQSMDEIF
+229 LERSLPQSMGEIF

-255 GQVHKARLKNYEE
+255 GQVHKARLKDYEE

-314 FAEGLREEIHLDI
+314 FADGLREEIHLDI

-345 VRIPKIFTPFSNE
+345 VRIPKIFTSYSNE

-601 ILHHDVFSDEHNSR
+601 ILHHDVFSDEHNAR

>member
-1 MHKFAILTVV
+1 MIYLKFAIQIIVV
-11 GNGNAQGV
+11 LV
-19 TLLIF
+19 
-24 LKFLTQI
+24 
-31 LIVSGLIYIVSG
+31 LIYFVSG

-50 NFVRRVLSVV
+50 NFIRRVLSVV
-60 ISVTLTSFVYWYS
+60 ISVTLTSFVYWYT
-73 YLRHTDFLSETM
+73 YLRHTDFLYEPM
-85 MQTVTEVSTLI
+85 MQTVTEVSTLV

-119 ITNGDR
+119 ITARDR
-125 RHGQKSLLLRLRSY
+125 RNGRKNLLLRLRSY

-174 AIALRATLEQCGGI
+174 AVALRITLEQCGGI

-212 RLQHRV
+212 KLQNNV
-218 RPLSEEQVKQI
+218 KPLSSEQVTQI
-229 LERSLPQSMDEIF
+229 LEDSLPKPMNEVFAS
-242 SQFQMEPIAAASI
+242 FQMEPIAAASI
-255 GQVHKARLKNYEE
+255 GQVHKARLKNFDE
-268 VVVKL
+268 VVVKV

-291 FANWLSTKSTWA
+291 FANWLSKKSTWA
-303 ESLGFRELAGG
+303 ESLGFRELAKG
-314 FAEGLREEIHLDI
+314 FADGLREETHLDI
-327 EVRNTL
+327 EARNTI

-345 VRIPKIFTPFSNE
+345 VKIPKIYIEYCNE
-358 NVIVM
+358 NIIVM
-363 EYIRGQS
+363 EYVRGKS
-370 VADGAS
+370 VANATA
-376 EFNRLSI
+376 EFNRFGNN
-383 DRRQFARTVL
+383 RRQFARTVL

-422 TPVLLDFGA
+422 TPILLDFGA

-444 LFLMGI
+444 LIITGI
-450 QLNDSSVLYDG
+450 HLNDSSVLFDG
-461 LTLLVENADHAERA
+461 VTLLVENADHAERA
-475 RMEQAIDQILLK
+475 KIEQAIDQILLK

-507 RDFGLAFYP
+507 RDFGLTFYP

-537 RFDIFTEA
+537 SFDIFTEA
-545 KDFSATYMRA
+545 KDFSSEYMRA
-555 SFLKPFKEPMATK
+555 AFLKPFKEPMATK
-568 ERLQEELSMLIPTL
+568 ERLQEELAMLIPTL
-582 RKMPRRV
+582 RKMPRRI
-589 DQLIQRVESGKI
+589 DQLVQRVESGKI
-601 ILHHDVFSDEHNSR
+601 TLHHDVFSDEDNAR
-615 FITHLFSQFVLLL
+615 FITHLFSRLVLLL

-643 SQFIHDSYAVYLNT
+643 SQFILDAYAVYLNT

>member
-1 MHKFAILTVV
+1 M
-11 GNGNAQGV
+11 
-19 TLLIF
+19 IF
-24 LKFLTQI
+24 VKFLIQI
-31 LIVSGLIYIVSG
+31 IVVSGIIYFVSG
-43 RLIGSNI
+43 RLIGSSI

-73 YLRHTDFLSETM
+73 YLRHTDFLSESMVQTM
-85 MQTVTEVSTLI
+85 TEVSTLI

-107 LYLVFELFDPSG
+107 LYLVFELFDSSG
-119 ITNGDR
+119 IASGDR
-125 RHGQKSLLLRLRSY
+125 RHGQKSILLRLRSY

-174 AIALRATLEQCGGI
+174 AIALRKTLEQCGGI

-212 RLQHRV
+212 RLQQSV
-218 RPLSEEQVKQI
+218 RPLQPEQVTKI
-229 LERSLPQSMDEIF
+229 LEHALPKPVDEVF
-242 SQFQMEPIAAASI
+242 TTFHMEPLAAASI
-255 GQVHKARLKNYEE
+255 GQVHKARLKNYDE

-283 DDLEILEE
+283 DDLDILEE
-291 FANWLSTKSTWA
+291 FANWLTSKSTWA

-314 FAEGLREEIHLDI
+314 FADGLREETHLDI

-333 QVKNALAKSDYK
+333 QVTNALAKSDYK
-345 VRIPKIFTPFSNE
+345 VRIPKIYTQYSDE
-358 NVIVM
+358 DIIVM
-363 EYIRGQS
+363 EYVRGKS
-370 VADGAS
+370 VAEGAS
-376 EFNRLSI
+376 EFKRLSI
-383 DRRQFARTVL
+383 DRRQFAQTIL

-412 GNIHIDETDG
+412 GNIYIDETDG
-422 TPVLLDFGA
+422 APILLDFGA
-431 VGRLGATQQEGLK
+431 VGRLGTTQQEGLK

-450 QLNDSSVLYDG
+450 QQNDSSILYDG
-461 LTLLVENADHAERA
+461 LMLLVEKANHVERA

-497 ELIHALFTVV
+497 ELIHSLFTVV

-516 AVGLALRSLVTLDGT
+516 SVGLALRSLVTLDGT
-531 LRVIDP
+531 LRIIEP
-537 RFDIFTEA
+537 QFDIFTEA
-545 KDFSATYMRA
+545 KDFSSAYMRA
-555 SFLKPFKEPMATK
+555 AFLKPFKEPMATK

-601 ILHHDVFSDEHNSR
+601 ILHHDIFSDEHNAR
-615 FITHLFSQFVLLL
+615 FITQLFSRFVLLL

>member
-1 MHKFAILTVV
+1 MEMM
-11 GNGNAQGV
+11 QEV

-24 LKFLTQI
+24 LKFLIQI
-31 LIVSGLIYIVSG
+31 IIVSGLIYIVSG

-119 ITNGDR
+119 ITTGDR
-125 RHGQKSLLLRLRSY
+125 RNGQKSMLFRLRSY

-218 RPLSEEQVKQI
+218 KPLPEEQVTQI
-229 LERSLPQSMDEIF
+229 LEGSLPQPMNEIF
-242 SQFQMEPIAAASI
+242 THFQMEPIAAASI
-255 GQVHKARLKNYEE
+255 GQVHKARLKNYED

-314 FAEGLREEIHLDI
+314 FADGLREEIHLDI

-345 VRIPKIFTPFSNE
+345 VRIPKIYTAYSNE

-370 VADGAS
+370 VADGAA
-376 EFNRLSI
+376 EFKRLSI

-531 LRVIDP
+531 LRVIDS

-601 ILHHDVFSDEHNSR
+601 ILHHDVFSDEHNAR
-615 FITHLFSQFVLLL
+615 FITHLFSRFVLLL

>member
-1 MHKFAILTVV
+1 M
-11 GNGNAQGV
+11 AQGV
-19 TLLIF
+19 TLLII
-24 LKFLTQI
+24 LKFLIQI
-31 LIVSGLIYIVSG
+31 LVVSGLIYIVSG

-125 RHGQKSLLLRLRSY
+125 RNGQKSLLLRLRSY

-218 RPLSEEQVKQI
+218 KPLSEEQVKQI
-229 LERSLPQSMDEIF
+229 LERSLPQSMGEIF

-255 GQVHKARLKNYEE
+255 GQVHKARLKDYEE

-314 FAEGLREEIHLDI
+314 FADGLREEIHLDI

-345 VRIPKIFTPFSNE
+345 VRIPKIFTPYSNE

-601 ILHHDVFSDEHNSR
+601 ILHHDVFSDEHNAR